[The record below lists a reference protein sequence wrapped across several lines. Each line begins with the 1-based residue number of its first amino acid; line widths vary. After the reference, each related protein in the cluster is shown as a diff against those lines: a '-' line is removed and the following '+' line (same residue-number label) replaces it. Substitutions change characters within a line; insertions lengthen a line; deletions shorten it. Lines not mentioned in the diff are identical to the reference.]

1 MPSLR
6 SIGAG
11 AVAAVALS
19 TVPGVARARAPSTS
33 ARLVYDRGPGAESC
47 ASEPALRAAVAARL
61 GYDPF
66 FPWARDTVVAEVER
80 TGDGFRAR
88 VVLVGDDAIEHGA
101 REIAVHNES
110 CAAATEA
117 MALTI
122 SLIIDPSRMTGGPPA
137 APSEGTQDAAAATE
151 PPPQPATRAS
161 PPEPEIPDNRLPA
174 TATDRRESARPSASR
189 SLDAVA
195 FEAGAQILAVY
206 APASTIGVGFAATF
220 GIAWRALSLDIE
232 GRFDAPV
239 SYLNTKYQLRAE
251 SWIAAGQVVPCVH
264 FAWAFGCAVVAAGV
278 LQASGDVMYSTPK
291 RAFWAAAGGRLGA
304 QVMPFGDDLV
314 LRAFVD
320 VVGTFPTY
328 TVQIDRLPIDSV
340 PPVAGDVGLGAA
352 WRFR

>member
-1 MPSLR
+1 M
-6 SIGAG
+6 
-11 AVAAVALS
+11 
-19 TVPGVARARAPSTS
+19 ARARAPATS

-47 ASEPALRAAVAARL
+47 ASEPALRAAVATRL

-88 VVLVGDDAIEHGA
+88 VKLVDEDAIEHGA

-110 CAAATEA
+110 CAAVTEA

-137 APSEGTQDAAAATE
+137 AASEGTQDAAASPE
-151 PPPQPATRAS
+151 PPPQRETRAS
-161 PPEPEIPDNRLPA
+161 PPEPEVPDSRFPA
-174 TATDRRESARPSASR
+174 AATDRRASAPPSAGGVASSESAPPRRSR
-189 SLDAVA
+189 DAVA

-206 APASTIGVGFAATF
+206 APASDGGVGFAATF
-220 GIAWRALSLDIE
+220 GITWRSLSLDIE

-278 LQASGDVMYSTPK
+278 LQASGEAINYSTPQT
-291 RAFWAAAGGRLGA
+291 AFWAAAGGRLGV
-304 QVMPFGDDLV
+304 QVMPFGDYLV

-328 TVQIDRLPIDSV
+328 TVRIDRLPIYPV

-352 WRFR
+352 WRFP